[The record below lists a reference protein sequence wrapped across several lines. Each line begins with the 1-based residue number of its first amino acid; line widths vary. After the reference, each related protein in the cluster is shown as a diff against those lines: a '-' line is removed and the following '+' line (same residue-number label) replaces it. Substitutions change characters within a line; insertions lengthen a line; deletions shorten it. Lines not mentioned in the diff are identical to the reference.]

1 MGVVQ
6 PDWRTE
12 LIAVLPHFFASTPV
26 PGSAAM
32 ARPNCTIEC
41 GPGWAEIVDRL
52 CVRIAATLQGR
63 ERFRFVNVRQR
74 DGALRIVWGGR
85 LSSASEAVVR
95 EAVDLAEARS
105 VCVCELCGSR
115 GRLYRADGVQTTAC
129 PDHASGDPALRPEM
143 ENLHLRIVGRMR
155 VLVASRYDFSTD
167 SFVDVADDLPS
178 SLMEP

>member
-12 LIAVLPHFFASTPV
+12 LMQVLPHFFASTPV
-26 PGSAAM
+26 PGSAAI
-32 ARPNCTIEC
+32 ACPNCMIEC
-41 GPGWAEIVDRL
+41 GAGWAEIVDRL
-52 CVRIAATLQGR
+52 CVRIAATLQDR
-63 ERFRFVNVRQR
+63 ERFRFVSIRQR
-74 DGALRIVWGGR
+74 EGALRIVWGGR

-115 GRLYRADGVQTTAC
+115 GRLYRADDIRTTPC
-129 PDHASGDPALRPEM
+129 PDHATGDRALRPEM
-143 ENLHLRIVGRMR
+143 ENLHLRTVGRMR
-155 VLVASRYDFSTD
+155 VLVASRYDFGTD
-167 SFVDVADDLPS
+167 SFVDIADDLPC